1 MEALYLWPM
10 LRDGVIK
17 GIIIIIWYRWLYDN
31 VLFRVWT
38 KARFRFPR
46 LWMILGGFAWGYKS
60 KIPVSRLP
68 FMTKRHF
75 CSAVKVPFRIY
86 SKNNTDNPLFSL
98 NLGSFESVLLASSFS
113 EQRIEV
119 VHFRAQLKLEL
130 LNLRAGFNSNFSTNI
145 PHSFPTKSPPLPGK
159 FLVFHFF
166 VSPQLTWKIVCRCA
180 YKFDFTPK
188 GSTTTLTLPLEYLFC
203 ICNVICGIIEGARQI
218 ETELNLN
225 EFLMRILD

>member
-1 MEALYLWPM
+1 MNRWPETEEGGGASSVAYAP
-10 LRDGVIK
+10 RGVIK
-17 GIIIIIWYRWLYDN
+17 GIIIIWYRWLYDN

-145 PHSFPTKSPPLPGK
+145 PHSFPTKSPPPPGK
-159 FLVFHFF
+159 ISCVPL
-166 VSPQLTWKIVCRCA
+166 LCK
-180 YKFDFTPK
+180 
-188 GSTTTLTLPLEYLFC
+188 STTDMENCL
-203 ICNVICGIIEGARQI
+203 
-218 ETELNLN
+218 
-225 EFLMRILD
+225 